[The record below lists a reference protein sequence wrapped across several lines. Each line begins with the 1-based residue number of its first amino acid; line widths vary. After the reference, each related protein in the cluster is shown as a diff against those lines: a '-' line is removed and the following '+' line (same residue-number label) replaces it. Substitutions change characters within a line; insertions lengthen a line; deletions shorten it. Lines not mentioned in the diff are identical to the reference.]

1 MSFRNLLIVGLLGC
15 VAWQSA
21 YSQDVEPWSAR
32 DGEPAA
38 AGPMTAAAESAPPS
52 KPDFNESEGAVA
64 SPDAIFAAPPESVS
78 ISRNSDLEQIVHR
91 AIQPAPNGGNCVG
104 PACAETN
111 ACASPNGCA
120 PPMTNPAAEWR
131 DRRQTRMT
139 TLFGGPPLTNAAAE
153 CCDPCL
159 LRHRHGIFADYLFLS
174 ATGIDMPYALP
185 VDGLGPVN
193 VLQGPAAVAD
203 TKYDSGFRVG
213 GIVALDDCTSIMA
226 TYWHYRSD
234 SQDERL
240 LSGGGAP
247 FLLAQMTDPGTMN
260 VAADSL
266 LARARY
272 DVDFDMVDLVLRR
285 ALYRSQTSMFNAVA
299 GVRWARLSQNLQAE
313 YSILGQT
320 FVNSDVD
327 FSGVG
332 PRIGLEGEYVSCSGF
347 LVYANTHAN
356 FLVGTFNADYLQSNI
371 FTGSQSFTSLDDT
384 RVVTQ
389 LELELGLGWQSKCG
403 TFRFTVGYYI
413 AGWYNCITNPVW
425 IRGVQDRRLE
435 NLHDDI
441 GFNGLTA
448 RAMIQF

>member
-1 MSFRNLLIVGLLGC
+1 MSFRNCLFAGVLAC
-15 VAWQSA
+15 VALPSA
-21 YSQDVEPWSAR
+21 SAQDVEQWSPR
-32 DGEPAA
+32 GIGPAA
-38 AGPMTAAAESAPPS
+38 SGVMPAAAESEAVERTS
-52 KPDFNESEGAVA
+52 YNESEGDIA
-64 SPDAIFAAPPESVS
+64 SPDAVFAAPPESVS
-78 ISRNSDLEQIVHR
+78 ISRSPELEQIVHR
-91 AIQPAPNGGNCVG
+91 AIQPPPAPAGNGAGPAGGNCV
-104 PACAETN
+104 T
-111 ACASPNGCA
+111 PNGCVPA
-120 PPMTNPAAEWR
+120 PMTKA
-131 DRRQTRMT
+131 
-139 TLFGGPPLTNAAAE
+139 G

-193 VLQGPAAVAD
+193 VLQGQAAVAD

-213 GIVALDDCTSIMA
+213 GIVALDDCTSVMG
-226 TYWHYRSD
+226 TFWHFRSD

-240 LSGGGAP
+240 LTGGGAP

-371 FTGSQSFTSLDDT
+371 FTGSQSYTSIDDT